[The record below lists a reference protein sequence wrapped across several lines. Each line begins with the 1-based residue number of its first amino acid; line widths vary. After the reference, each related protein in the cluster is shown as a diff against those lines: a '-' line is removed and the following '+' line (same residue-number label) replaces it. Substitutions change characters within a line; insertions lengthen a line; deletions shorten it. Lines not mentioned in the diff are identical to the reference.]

1 MTRNGSQ
8 VVKTF
13 YACGNLK
20 IKKIILYPAVEAA
33 KTCPTIDWKGVL
45 SFQEVSPDG

>member
-1 MTRNGSQ
+1 MWSQRNLGLQIDSLNA
-8 VVKTF
+8 VLGTW
-13 YACGNLK
+13 
-20 IKKIILYPAVEAA
+20 IILYPAVEAA